1 MILSKFLPFGSKR
14 AYNQLINVLLE
25 VEDPMAL
32 FSWQTWLIITI
43 VCGLVELFWYNTYT
57 LCISI
62 AAFLTMLATIFGLVA
77 GAWQAIVFAILAG
90 LALLVNE
97 KLIKPYMTE
106 TKGAKNEPEATDN
119 NTKAD

>member
-1 MILSKFLPFGSKR
+1 
-14 AYNQLINVLLE
+14 
-25 VEDPMAL
+25 MAL

-97 KLIKPYMTE
+97 KLIKPYMAE
-106 TKGAKNEPEATDN
+106 TKGAKNEPETTDN